1 MEFKEW
7 LEDSEADNRELIAA
21 AIDENLLT
29 TPLAFVAGAG
39 GNLISQ
45 AGRAAGNA
53 ALGLAKGSLGLG
65 QGALGAAQ
73 LAGGGKK
80 QAGKTFRK
88 AGSNIS
94 SGVGRIA
101 RGAAQ
106 AVGALSGVSPVLRG
120 AQMASEPAK
129 LSGVYAPAGKGRTWT
144 QDLLGLNSWESPEAE
159 KKIPAKPQS
168 QNVPAKSGVSP
179 KVKEKLVLKAGKGM
193 PKDLENLIADFR
205 AAKNPGERNRIL
217 AVIAMR
223 HGKWYSDEMAAAR
236 ARASDGR
243 GSLAK

>member
-7 LEDSEADNRELIAA
+7 LESSEADDRELIAA

-144 QDLLGLNSWESPEAE
+144 QDLLGLNSWDNPEAE
-159 KKIPAKPQS
+159 KKTPAGSSSKPQKQS
-168 QNVPAKSGVSP
+168 EPP
-179 KVKEKLVLKAGKGM
+179 KEKEKLVLNLKRGVS
-193 PKDLENLIADFR
+193 KDLDDLADQYD
-205 AAKNPGERNRIL
+205 AAKNPGERRRIL

-223 HGKWYSDEMAAAR
+223 HGKWYADEMAAAR
-236 ARASDGR
+236 ARAKARR
-243 GSLAK
+243 GSL